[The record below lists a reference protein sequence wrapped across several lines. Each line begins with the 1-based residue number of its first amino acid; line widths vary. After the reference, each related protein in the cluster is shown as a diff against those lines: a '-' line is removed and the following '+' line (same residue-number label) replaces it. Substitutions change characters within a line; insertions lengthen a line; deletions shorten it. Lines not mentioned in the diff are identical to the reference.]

1 MSSMGSIRM
10 PMIDEVFSGFSAE
23 DLTMEKYAGGMQM
36 KRWIGAMLLMALCTL
51 STVPA
56 MAAPPKVQET
66 IFQWVQSSSRANY
79 YFNKQQICYAV
90 DDKGMID
97 MNTLIVPTLKTY
109 DDVQIQDTIDKRRWK
124 MLPMAGFDDLV
135 GEAEYLRFDIARQ
148 TVTTVEQD
156 YLDSTWSPLEQNM
169 TAQETELAK
178 LPEKSW
184 DRSFYRA
191 ILDYAAKHADEIAAH
206 TKGTLKPADKKK
218 LEEQKKA
225 AAKELLAQLKRE
237 QQTKK

>member
-1 MSSMGSIRM
+1 
-10 PMIDEVFSGFSAE
+10 
-23 DLTMEKYAGGMQM
+23 M

-109 DDVQIQDTIDKRRWK
+109 DDV
-124 MLPMAGFDDLV
+124 
-135 GEAEYLRFDIARQ
+135 
-148 TVTTVEQD
+148 
-156 YLDSTWSPLEQNM
+156 
-169 TAQETELAK
+169 
-178 LPEKSW
+178 
-184 DRSFYRA
+184 
-191 ILDYAAKHADEIAAH
+191 
-206 TKGTLKPADKKK
+206 
-218 LEEQKKA
+218 
-225 AAKELLAQLKRE
+225 
-237 QQTKK
+237 